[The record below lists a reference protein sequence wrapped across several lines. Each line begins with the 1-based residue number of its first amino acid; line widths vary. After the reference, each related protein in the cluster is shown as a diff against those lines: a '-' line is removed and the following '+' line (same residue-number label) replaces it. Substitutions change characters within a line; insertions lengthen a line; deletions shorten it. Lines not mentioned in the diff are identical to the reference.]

1 MTSIAP
7 ATTECVQASTFVP
20 QYRELSP
27 GFGLELIGYD
37 FSKGVPK
44 SMSLQ
49 IKDLVVK
56 VNKLPPS
63 LRVTIADCSF
73 PFHSMVL
80 LSFAKQI

>member
-1 MTSIAP
+1 MTSTITTVMESVP
-7 ATTECVQASTFVP
+7 ASNFAP

-27 GFGLELIGYD
+27 GFGLELTGCD

-44 SMSLQ
+44 SISLQ

-63 LRVTIADCSF
+63 LRVKIADRGF

-80 LSFAKQI
+80 LSFATQI